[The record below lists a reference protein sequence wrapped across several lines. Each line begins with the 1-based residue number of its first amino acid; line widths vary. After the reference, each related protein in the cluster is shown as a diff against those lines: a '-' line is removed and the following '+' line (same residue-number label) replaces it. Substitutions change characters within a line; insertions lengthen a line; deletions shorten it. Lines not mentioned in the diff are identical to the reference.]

1 MIPGFRLAN
10 VPVMKLVVLLLALA
24 TAGCAYVR
32 PYKIEVN
39 QGNFVT
45 QAQVDKL
52 KAGMTRSQVRTLLGP
67 PLIESAFHGNR
78 WDYQFTLERRGEKL
92 SDHRVAVIFDGD
104 TLKSWDAASVP
115 QAPVI
120 ERDPALAPTA
130 KKEDGPGLWSRL
142 TDWWKK

>member
-1 MIPGFRLAN
+1 MKAVSLA
-10 VPVMKLVVLLLALA
+10 LLLATFA
-24 TAGCAYVR
+24 AFTTGCAYVR
-32 PYKIEVN
+32 PYKIEIN

-45 QAQVDKL
+45 QSQVERL

-92 SDHRVAVIFDGD
+92 TDHRVFVVFDGD
-104 TLKSWDAASVP
+104 TLKSWKADAVP
-115 QAPVI
+115 SSPVVD
-120 ERDPALAPTA
+120 RDPALATTA
-130 KKEDGPGLWSRL
+130 KKADDGPGWWSRL